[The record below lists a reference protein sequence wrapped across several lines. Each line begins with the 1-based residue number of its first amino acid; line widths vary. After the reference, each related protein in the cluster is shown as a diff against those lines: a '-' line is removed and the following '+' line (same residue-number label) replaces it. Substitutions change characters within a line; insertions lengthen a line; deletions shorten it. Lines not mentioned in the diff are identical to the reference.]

1 MDVKETGDG
10 LRAIKQAIA
19 FFNANHVM
27 VGIPDGGGSSANGMS
42 NVALA
47 FIHSNGSPKHNIPA
61 RPFLEP
67 AIEQAAGQIAE
78 LMKVAAIQAIEGD
91 TGAAMKKL
99 DDAGTAGE
107 NAAKSFF
114 KSGRLAAN
122 AEITIHGGWMKNKV
136 SGKTFYVKGKKSAG
150 PLIDTGNLRGSITH
164 VIEKR

>member
-10 LRAIKQAIA
+10 LKGIKEAIA
-19 FFNANHVM
+19 FFNSNRVV
-27 VGIPDGGGSSANGMS
+27 VGIPDGSSGNGGMS

-67 AIEQAAGQIAE
+67 AIEQTADQIAE
-78 LMKVAAIQAIEGD
+78 HLKAAAIQAIEGNTD
-91 TGAAMKKL
+91 AAVKEL

-107 NAAKSFF
+107 SAAKSFF
-114 KSGRLAAN
+114 KTGGLAAN

-136 SGKTFYVKGKKSAG
+136 SGKIFHVKGKNSNG

-164 VIEKR
+164 IIRKG

>member
-10 LRAIKQAIA
+10 LKGIKEAIA
-19 FFNANHVM
+19 FFNSNRVM
-27 VGIPDGGGSSANGMS
+27 VGIPDGGGSHGGMS

-67 AIEQAAGQIAE
+67 AIEQTADQIAE
-78 LMKVAAIQAIEGD
+78 HMKAAAIQAIEGNTD
-91 TGAAMKKL
+91 AAMKKL
-99 DDAGTAGE
+99 DDAGTVGE
-107 NAAKSFF
+107 NAVKSFF
-114 KSGRLAAN
+114 KSGGLAPN

-136 SGKTFYVKGKKSAG
+136 SGKTFYVKGKNSAG

-164 VIEKR
+164 VIRKG